1 MYSTMPNTTGGKNY
15 KKSKHS
21 SGSFEPA
28 FIDRQSDQM
37 YARVIK
43 VLGSLNM
50 LVYCNDNKT
59 RLCHVRGS
67 MRKKVWINI
76 GDIVLISLRDFEKDL
91 AQSGKTYEKGDI
103 VAKYDASHVGKLKKQ
118 PDINQKLF
126 MTLETTD
133 GTVLAEMGKREALNL
148 PMNDNDCG
156 IEFDYEDEK
165 KDSKEKAEEEA
176 DTDSDKDIDIDDI

>member
-1 MYSTMPNTTGGKNY
+1 MPNTTGGKNY

-21 SGSFEPA
+21 SGSYEPA
-28 FIDRQSDQM
+28 FIDRQPDQL

-76 GDIVLISLRDFEKDL
+76 GDIVLVSLREFEKD
-91 AQSGKTYEKGDI
+91 AEKTTKSYEKGDI
-103 VAKYDASHVGKLKKQ
+103 LAKYDASHMGKLKKL

-133 GTVLAEMGKREALNL
+133 GTVLAEIGKREASGNL
-148 PMNDNDCG
+148 ISEEDCG
-156 IEFDYEDEK
+156 IEFDYDEK
-165 KDSKEKAEEEA
+165 DKKAERVKEESGLES
-176 DTDSDKDIDIDDI
+176 DSDKEVDIDDI